1 MRDLRHENLVPFIG
15 ACVETGH
22 IAILT
27 QLCARGNLHHVL
39 NNSDYRLD
47 NMFIASLVGDLIRG
61 MIYLHESEI
70 VFHGNLKPT
79 NCLVDSRWVLQI
91 SDFGLRYFKGN
102 IKPFFSAKTVQL
114 SILAPKKKKITICL
128 KCTILAGE
136 DLRYGLNQYEL
147 LWKAPEF
154 LRTSKKSPPAPAPS
168 LASITNALSTESVA
182 VPMSSLGVSVVSA
195 GSQKGDVY
203 SFALILY
210 EIMGRQGPWGKS
222 LVSSRE
228 VSCEHLNGH

>member
-102 IKPFFSAKTVQL
+102 IKPFFSFGAKKALMTL
-114 SILAPKKKKITICL
+114 FTF
-128 KCTILAGE
+128 
-136 DLRYGLNQYEL
+136 GLWRQ
-147 LWKAPEF
+147 
-154 LRTSKKSPPAPAPS
+154 SKQFSCR
-168 LASITNALSTESVA
+168 
-182 VPMSSLGVSVVSA
+182 
-195 GSQKGDVY
+195 
-203 SFALILY
+203 FW
-210 EIMGRQGPWGKS
+210 RQRKNR
-222 LVSSRE
+222 L
-228 VSCEHLNGH
+228 